1 MELIGNTP
9 EESAYHEA
17 GHIVIAAV
25 VGLDLRPAG
34 IILFETDSVAGGIAC
49 YWEDSELEPVLK
61 ALRAG
66 QQAQLKQFPGS
77 EIRGGQ
83 GDVQTFFAA
92 LKELQI
98 NRRGEMWQQISNEV
112 AGLLSKH
119 WPAVVEVATAL
130 LSQDSRPIDT
140 TDTKYLSPEEQILA
154 KSKKRLVGDDIVA
167 ILQRHGISARV
178 RK

>member
-17 GHIVIAAV
+17 GHIVIASV

-34 IILFETDSVAGGIAC
+34 IILFETGTVAGGIAC
-49 YWEDSELEPVLK
+49 YWEDAEMEPVLK

-66 QQAQLKQFPGS
+66 QQAQLKQFSSS

-83 GDVQTFFAA
+83 GDVKAFFAA

-98 NRRGEMWQQISNEV
+98 HHHGEMWQQISNEV

-119 WPAVVEVATAL
+119 WLAVVEVATAL
-130 LSQDSRPIDT
+130 LSQDSRLIEA
-140 TDTKYLSPEEQILA
+140 TDTKYLSPEELILA
-154 KSKKRLVGDDIVA
+154 KSKKQLVAADIVV
-167 ILQRHGISARV
+167 ILDRHKIPARI
-178 RK
+178 RE